1 MNRTYDIVGHRKI
14 FYTISLSIIA
24 VALLV
29 SVIFGVEVAIEF
41 KGGTMISY
49 SYTGDINSEKI
60 ESIASDVVGETVT
73 VNTGESF
80 KDKSKYVQIS
90 FTSNDGLTAD
100 SQTELT
106 ERISEEFSDNSIEL
120 LSSSNVKPSIGK
132 TFFNKCLVA
141 IAFSSIVLI
150 IYIGLRFKKVGGIPA
165 GVTAIV
171 ALFHDVFIAFAT
183 FVIFRIPIDANFMA
197 VALTILG
204 FSINDTIVIY
214 DRIREN
220 KKLMGKKASF
230 EELVNTSINQSLT
243 RSINTSF
250 AAVLVMVAVC
260 VVAIV
265 FNVTSILSFSFPLII
280 GLISGV
286 YSTICIAGPLWVDIV
301 RFKDKKSSSKGRKK
315 GTE

>member
-1 MNRTYDIVGHRKI
+1 MNKTYDIVGHRK
-14 FYTISLSIIA
+14 FYYTISLSIFAI
-24 VALLV
+24 ALLV
-29 SVIFGVEVAIEF
+29 SVIFGVKVAIEF

-49 SYTGDINSEKI
+49 SYTGSIDTKNI
-60 ESIASDVVGETVT
+60 ENIASDIVGQEVT
-73 VNTGESF
+73 ATTGESF
-80 KDKSKYVQIS
+80 KDKSKYVQLS
-90 FTSNDGLTAD
+90 FTSSKGLSAD
-100 SQTELT
+100 LQSELT
-106 ERISEEFSDNSIEL
+106 EKISDEYNDNSIKL
-120 LSSSNVKPSIGK
+120 LSSSDVKPSIGK
-132 TFFNKCLVA
+132 TFFRKCLVA
-141 IAFSSIVLI
+141 IAFSSVALI
-150 IYIGLRFKKVGGIPA
+150 IYIGLRFRKVGGIPA

-220 KKLMGKKASF
+220 KKLLGKKTSF
-230 EELVNTSINQSLT
+230 DELVNTSINQSLT

-250 AAVLVMVAVC
+250 AAILVMISVC
-260 VVAIV
+260 VVAML

-286 YSTICIAGPLWVDIV
+286 YSTICIAGPLWVDWTLY
-301 RFKDKKSSSKGRKK
+301 KDKRNSSKGRTSNK
-315 GTE
+315 